1 MSKTPSSRPCSICR
15 RWFRPARRVAKTQ
28 KTCSPACSKKLAAK
42 RDAAWRARNPDY
54 GEHRRL
60 RAALAQVTDGADV
73 AVQPAGA
80 PLAKVPW
87 RAVQVALGGKMAV
100 VLAFALRLHVARLQV
115 AFDGETRI
123 LTRAPVQLNKA
134 FEQVPIGRSP

>member
-1 MSKTPSSRPCSICR
+1 MPKTPASRPCSICR
-15 RWFRPARRVAKTQ
+15 CWFRPAPRVAKTQ

-42 RDAAWRARNPDY
+42 RDAAWRAKNPDY

-60 RAALAQVTDGADV
+60 RAALLRVADGADV
-73 AVQPAGA
+73 VVEPAGA

-87 RAVQVALGGKMAV
+87 RAVQVAIGAKMAV
-100 VLAFALRLHVARLQV
+100 VLAFALRLHASRRQV

-123 LTRAPVQLNKA
+123 LTRVPRRLNKT
-134 FEQVPIGRSP
+134 FEQVPLGRAP